1 MRFAKCWP
9 GSLPRLSLPNDT
21 RNEYLQAE
29 IWCLSLREGKFHLA
43 NRKRVAAGG
52 NQWPLNWVVKRVT
65 RSMAENDASKS
76 LDRYGIKLLNKFC
89 KNSLYNIF
97 IDS

>member
-21 RNEYLQAE
+21 RYEYLQAE
-29 IWCLSLREGKFHLA
+29 IWCLCLIGGKFHIA
-43 NRKRVAAGG
+43 NRKWVVAGG
-52 NQWPLNWVVKRVT
+52 NQGPLNWVVKRVT

-76 LDRYGIKLLNKFC
+76 LDRYGKKLLNKFC
-89 KNSLYNIF
+89 ENSLYNYF
-97 IDS
+97 Y